1 MRVSGGDGGGHSDTI
16 ERFQGF
22 AIGVMGMSVEDFECM
37 DTDEFSS
44 ACNIFNEHEESLYR
58 SSWERARIVGALC
71 VSPYAKGRVRPEKL
85 LPFPW
90 EKNGIS
96 KTQNM
101 KTQKPVSKEEDL
113 RRLKML
119 MGK

>member
-1 MRVSGGDGGGHSDTI
+1 
-16 ERFQGF
+16 
-22 AIGVMGMSVEDFECM
+22 MGMSVEDFECM

-44 ACNIFNEHEESLYR
+44 ACNVFNEHEDSLYR
-58 SSWERARIVGALC
+58 SSWERARIIGALC
-71 VSPYAKGRVRPEKL
+71 VSPYAKGRVRPEKI

-119 MGK
+119 MEK